1 MGMDTA
7 ASTYRVVIMDDHA
20 TIAAGVAALVAG
32 EPEFEVQCVVQ
43 SVADLN
49 AQFEVA
55 VPELLIMDLQ
65 LGDESVASEIREL
78 TYRHPQ
84 LAVLVF
90 TLLDSR
96 SYVHDAIAFGALGFL
111 SKASTHEQLVDAL
124 RAITQ
129 GNHFFGAELGAS
141 VVNIDDEVI
150 PVNLLSGRELD
161 VLKRLALGFSP
172 KEIGFE
178 LGLSDKTIHAH
189 KNTIRQKLGL
199 RRQSDIIRAA
209 FSAGVVN
216 VRDLVG

>member
-1 MGMDTA
+1 MDA
-7 ASTYRVVIMDDHA
+7 AVSTHQVVIMDDHA
-20 TIAAGVAALVAG
+20 TFAAGVSALVNSD
-32 EPEFEVQCVVQ
+32 PDFDVQGIFQ
-43 SVADLN
+43 TVADLN
-49 AQFEVA
+49 AHFEVT
-55 VPELLIMDLQ
+55 VPDVLIMDLQ
-65 LGDESVASEIREL
+65 LGHESVTSEIREL
-78 TYRHPQ
+78 TYRHPE
-84 LAVLVF
+84 LPILVI

-96 SYVHDAIAFGALGFL
+96 TYVHDAIAFGALGFL
-111 SKASTHEQLVDAL
+111 SKTSTHDQLNEAL
-124 RAITQ
+124 HAVMK
-129 GNHFFGAELGAS
+129 GNHYFGAELGAS
-141 VVNIDDEVI
+141 VVNIDDEAI
-150 PVNLLSGRELD
+150 PVNLLSVRELD

>member
-1 MGMDTA
+1 MDA
-7 ASTYRVVIMDDHA
+7 AVSTHQVVIMDDHA
-20 TIAAGVAALVAG
+20 TFAAGVSALVNSD
-32 EPEFEVQCVVQ
+32 PDFDVQGIFQ
-43 SVADLN
+43 TLADLN
-49 AQFEVA
+49 AHLEVT
-55 VPELLIMDLQ
+55 VPDVLIMDLQ
-65 LGDESVASEIREL
+65 LGDESVTSEIREL
-78 TYRHPQ
+78 TYRHPE
-84 LAVLVF
+84 LPILVF

-96 SYVHDAIAFGALGFL
+96 TYVHDAIAFGALGFL
-111 SKASTHEQLVDAL
+111 SKTSTHDQLNEAL
-124 RAITQ
+124 HAVMK
-129 GNHFFGAELGAS
+129 GNHYFGAELGAS
-141 VVNIDDEVI
+141 VVNIDDEAI
-150 PVNLLSGRELD
+150 PVNLLSDRELD

>member
-1 MGMDTA
+1 MDA
-7 ASTYRVVIMDDHA
+7 AVSTHQVVIMDDHA
-20 TIAAGVAALVAG
+20 TFAAGVSALVNSD
-32 EPEFEVQCVVQ
+32 PDLHVQGIFQ
-43 SVADLN
+43 TVADLN
-49 AQFEVA
+49 AHFEVT
-55 VPELLIMDLQ
+55 VPDVLIMDLQ
-65 LGDESVASEIREL
+65 LGDESVTSEIREL
-78 TYRHPQ
+78 TYRHPE
-84 LAVLVF
+84 LPILVF

-96 SYVHDAIAFGALGFL
+96 TYVHDAIAFGALGFL
-111 SKASTHEQLVDAL
+111 SKTSTHDQLNEAL
-124 RAITQ
+124 HAVMK
-129 GNHFFGAELGAS
+129 GNHYFGAELGAS
-141 VVNIDDEVI
+141 VVNIDDEAI
-150 PVNLLSGRELD
+150 PVNLLSDRELD

>member
-1 MGMDTA
+1 MDA
-7 ASTYRVVIMDDHA
+7 AVSTHQVVIMDDHA
-20 TIAAGVAALVAG
+20 TFAAGVSALVNSDLD
-32 EPEFEVQCVVQ
+32 FDVQGIFQ
-43 SVADLN
+43 TVADLN
-49 AQFEVA
+49 AHFEVT
-55 VPELLIMDLQ
+55 VPDVLIMDLQ
-65 LGDESVASEIREL
+65 LGDESVTHEIREL
-78 TYRHPQ
+78 TYRHPE
-84 LAVLVF
+84 LPILVI

-96 SYVHDAIAFGALGFL
+96 TYVHDAIAFGALGFR
-111 SKASTHEQLVDAL
+111 SKTSTHDQLNEAL
-124 RAITQ
+124 RAVMK
-129 GNHFFGAELGAS
+129 GNHYFGAELGAS
-141 VVNIDDEVI
+141 VVNIDDEAI
-150 PVNLLSGRELD
+150 PVNLLSDRELD

>member
-1 MGMDTA
+1 MDTA
-7 ASTYRVVIMDDHA
+7 ASTYNVVIMDDHA

-32 EPEFEVQCVVQ
+32 EPEFEVQSVVQ
-43 SVADLN
+43 SVADLA
-49 AQFEVA
+49 AQFEIA
-55 VPELLIMDLQ
+55 VPEVLIMDLQ

-96 SYVHDAIAFGALGFL
+96 SYVHDAIAFGSLGFL

-124 RAITQ
+124 RVITQ

-150 PVNLLSGRELD
+150 PVNLLSVRELD

>member
-1 MGMDTA
+1 MDATV
-7 ASTYRVVIMDDHA
+7 STHHVVIMDDHA
-20 TIAAGVAALVAG
+20 TFAAGVSALVNSD
-32 EPEFEVQCVVQ
+32 PDFEVQGVFQ
-43 SVADLN
+43 NVAQLN
-49 AQFEVA
+49 SHFEVSM
-55 VPELLIMDLQ
+55 PDLLIMDLQ
-65 LGDESVASEIREL
+65 LGDESVTSEIREL
-78 TYRHPQ
+78 TYRHPE
-84 LAVLVF
+84 LPILVI

-96 SYVHDAIAFGALGFL
+96 TYVHDAIAFGALGFL
-111 SKASTHEQLVDAL
+111 SKTSTQDQLNEAL
-124 RAITQ
+124 HAVMK
-129 GNHFFGAELGAS
+129 GNHYFGAELGAS
-141 VVNIDDEVI
+141 VVNIDDEAI
-150 PVNLLSGRELD
+150 PVNLLSDRELD

>member
-1 MGMDTA
+1 MDA
-7 ASTYRVVIMDDHA
+7 AVSTHQVVIMDDHA
-20 TIAAGVAALVAG
+20 TFAAGVSALVNSDLD
-32 EPEFEVQCVVQ
+32 FDVQGIFQ
-43 SVADLN
+43 TVADLN
-49 AQFEVA
+49 AHFEVT
-55 VPELLIMDLQ
+55 VPDVLIMDLQ
-65 LGDESVASEIREL
+65 LGDESVTSEIREL
-78 TYRHPQ
+78 TYRHPE
-84 LAVLVF
+84 LPILVV

-96 SYVHDAIAFGALGFL
+96 TYVHDAIAFGALGFL
-111 SKASTHEQLVDAL
+111 SKTSTHDQLNEAL
-124 RAITQ
+124 RAVMK
-129 GNHFFGAELGAS
+129 GNHYFGAELGAS
-141 VVNIDDEVI
+141 VVNIDDEAI
-150 PVNLLSGRELD
+150 PVNLLSDRELD

>member
-1 MGMDTA
+1 MDA
-7 ASTYRVVIMDDHA
+7 AVSTHQVVIMDDHA
-20 TIAAGVAALVAG
+20 TFAAGVSALVNSD
-32 EPEFEVQCVVQ
+32 PDFDVQGIFQ
-43 SVADLN
+43 TVADLN
-49 AQFEVA
+49 AHFEVT
-55 VPELLIMDLQ
+55 VPDVLIMDLQ
-65 LGDESVASEIREL
+65 LGDESVTSEIREL
-78 TYRHPQ
+78 TYRHPE
-84 LAVLVF
+84 LPILVI

-96 SYVHDAIAFGALGFL
+96 TYVHDAIAFGALGFL
-111 SKASTHEQLVDAL
+111 SKTSTHDQLNEAL
-124 RAITQ
+124 RAVMK
-129 GNHFFGAELGAS
+129 GNHYFGAELGAS
-141 VVNIDDEVI
+141 VVNIDDEAI
-150 PVNLLSGRELD
+150 PVNLLSDRELD

>member
-1 MGMDTA
+1 MD
-7 ASTYRVVIMDDHA
+7 ASVSTHQVVILDDHA
-20 TIAAGVAALVAG
+20 TIAAGIGALVDAI
-32 EPEFEVQCVVQ
+32 PEFEVQGVFQ

-55 VPELLIMDLQ
+55 VPDVLIMDLQ
-65 LGDESVASEIREL
+65 LGDESVTSEIREL

-84 LAVLVF
+84 LAILVF

-96 SYVHDAIAFGALGFL
+96 NYVHDAIAFGALGFL
-111 SKASTHEQLVDAL
+111 SKVSTHEQLVDAL
-124 RAITQ
+124 RAIIQ
-129 GNHFFGAELGAS
+129 DNHFFGAELGAS
-141 VVNIDDEVI
+141 VVNIDDEAI
-150 PVNLLSGRELD
+150 PVNLLSVRELD

>member
-1 MGMDTA
+1 MDA
-7 ASTYRVVIMDDHA
+7 AVSTHQVVIMDDHA
-20 TIAAGVAALVAG
+20 TFAAGVSALVNSDLD
-32 EPEFEVQCVVQ
+32 FDVQGIFQ
-43 SVADLN
+43 TVADLN
-49 AQFEVA
+49 AHFEVT
-55 VPELLIMDLQ
+55 VPDVLIMDLQ
-65 LGDESVASEIREL
+65 LGDESVTSEIREL
-78 TYRHPQ
+78 NYRHPE
-84 LAVLVF
+84 LCILVI

-96 SYVHDAIAFGALGFL
+96 TYVHDAIAFGALGFL
-111 SKASTHEQLVDAL
+111 SKTSTHDQLNEAL
-124 RAITQ
+124 RAVMK
-129 GNHFFGAELGAS
+129 GNHYFGAELGAS
-141 VVNIDDEVI
+141 VVNIDDEAI
-150 PVNLLSGRELD
+150 PVNLLSDRELD

>member
-1 MGMDTA
+1 MDA
-7 ASTYRVVIMDDHA
+7 AVSTHQVVILDDHA
-20 TIAAGVAALVAG
+20 TIAAGIGALVDAI
-32 EPEFEVQCVVQ
+32 PEFEVQGVFQ

-49 AQFEVA
+49 AQFEIA
-55 VPELLIMDLQ
+55 VPDVLIMDLQ
-65 LGDESVASEIREL
+65 LGDESVTSEIREL

-84 LAVLVF
+84 LAILVF

-96 SYVHDAIAFGALGFL
+96 NYVHDAIAFGALGFL
-111 SKASTHEQLVDAL
+111 SKVSTHEQLVDAL
-124 RAITQ
+124 RAIMQ

-141 VVNIDDEVI
+141 VVNIDDEAI
-150 PVNLLSGRELD
+150 PVNLLSVRELD

>member
-1 MGMDTA
+1 MDA
-7 ASTYRVVIMDDHA
+7 AVSTHQVVIMDDHA
-20 TIAAGVAALVAG
+20 TFAAGVSALVNSD
-32 EPEFEVQCVVQ
+32 PDFDVQGIFQ
-43 SVADLN
+43 TVADLN
-49 AQFEVA
+49 AHFEVT
-55 VPELLIMDLQ
+55 VPDVLIMDLQ
-65 LGDESVASEIREL
+65 LGDESVTSEIREL
-78 TYRHPQ
+78 TYRHPE
-84 LAVLVF
+84 LCILVI

-96 SYVHDAIAFGALGFL
+96 TYVHDAIAFGALGFL
-111 SKASTHEQLVDAL
+111 SKTSTHDQLNEAL
-124 RAITQ
+124 HAVTQ
-129 GNHFFGAELGAS
+129 GNHYFGAELGAS
-141 VVNIDDEVI
+141 VVNIDDEAI
-150 PVNLLSGRELD
+150 PVNLLSVRELD

>member
-1 MGMDTA
+1 MDATV
-7 ASTYRVVIMDDHA
+7 STHQVVVLDDHA
-20 TIAAGVAALVAG
+20 TFAAGVSALVNSDPNFDVQGIFQTVAALNSH
-32 EPEFEVQCVVQ
+32 FEVT
-43 SVADLN
+43 
-49 AQFEVA
+49 
-55 VPELLIMDLQ
+55 VPDLLIMDLQ
-65 LGDESVASEIREL
+65 LGDESVTSEIREL
-78 TYRHPQ
+78 TYRHPE
-84 LAVLVF
+84 LPILVI

-96 SYVHDAIAFGALGFL
+96 TYVHDAIAFGALGFL
-111 SKASTHEQLVDAL
+111 SKTSSHDQLNEAL
-124 RAITQ
+124 HAVMK
-129 GNHFFGAELGAS
+129 GNHYFGAELGAS
-141 VVNIDDEVI
+141 VVNIDDEAI

>member
-1 MGMDTA
+1 MDA
-7 ASTYRVVIMDDHA
+7 AVSTHQVVIMDDHA
-20 TIAAGVAALVAG
+20 TFAAGVSALVNSDPG
-32 EPEFEVQCVVQ
+32 FDVQGIFQ
-43 SVADLN
+43 TVADLN
-49 AQFEVA
+49 AHFEVT
-55 VPELLIMDLQ
+55 VPDLLIMDLQ
-65 LGDESVASEIREL
+65 LGDESVTAEIREL
-78 TYRHPQ
+78 SYRHPE
-84 LAVLVF
+84 LPILVI

-96 SYVHDAIAFGALGFL
+96 TYVHDAIAFGALGFL
-111 SKASTHEQLVDAL
+111 SKTSTHDQLNEAL
-124 RAITQ
+124 HAVMK
-129 GNHFFGAELGAS
+129 GNHYFGAELGAS
-141 VVNIDDEVI
+141 VVNIDDEAI
-150 PVNLLSGRELD
+150 PVNLLSDRELD

>member
-1 MGMDTA
+1 MDA
-7 ASTYRVVIMDDHA
+7 AVSTHQVVIMDDHA
-20 TIAAGVAALVAG
+20 TFAAGVSALVNSD
-32 EPEFEVQCVVQ
+32 PDFDVQGIFQ
-43 SVADLN
+43 TVADLN
-49 AQFEVA
+49 AHFEVT
-55 VPELLIMDLQ
+55 VPDVLIMDLQ
-65 LGDESVASEIREL
+65 LGDESVTHEIREL
-78 TYRHPQ
+78 TYRHPE
-84 LAVLVF
+84 LPILVI

-96 SYVHDAIAFGALGFL
+96 TYVHDAIAFGALGFL
-111 SKASTHEQLVDAL
+111 SKTSTHDQLNEAL
-124 RAITQ
+124 RAVMK
-129 GNHFFGAELGAS
+129 GNHYFGAELGAS
-141 VVNIDDEVI
+141 VVNIDDEAI
-150 PVNLLSGRELD
+150 PVNLLSDRELD

>member
-1 MGMDTA
+1 MDA
-7 ASTYRVVIMDDHA
+7 AVSTHQVVIMDDHA
-20 TIAAGVAALVAG
+20 TFAAGVSALVNSD
-32 EPEFEVQCVVQ
+32 PDFDVQGIFQ
-43 SVADLN
+43 TLADLN
-49 AQFEVA
+49 AHLEVT
-55 VPELLIMDLQ
+55 VPDVLIMDLQ
-65 LGDESVASEIREL
+65 LGDESVISEIREL
-78 TYRHPQ
+78 TYRHPE
-84 LAVLVF
+84 LPILVI

-96 SYVHDAIAFGALGFL
+96 TYVHDAIAFGALGFL
-111 SKASTHEQLVDAL
+111 SKTSTHDQLNEAL
-124 RAITQ
+124 HAVMK
-129 GNHFFGAELGAS
+129 GNHYFGAELGAS
-141 VVNIDDEVI
+141 VVNIDDEAI
-150 PVNLLSGRELD
+150 PVNLLSDRELD

>member
-1 MGMDTA
+1 MDTA
-7 ASTYRVVIMDDHA
+7 ASTYNVVIMDDHA

-32 EPEFEVQCVVQ
+32 EPEFEVQSVVQ
-43 SVADLN
+43 SVADLA
-49 AQFEVA
+49 AQFEIA
-55 VPELLIMDLQ
+55 VPEVLIMDLQ

-124 RAITQ
+124 RVITQ

-150 PVNLLSGRELD
+150 PVNLLSVRELD

>member
-1 MGMDTA
+1 MDA
-7 ASTYRVVIMDDHA
+7 AVSTHQVVIMDDHA
-20 TIAAGVAALVAG
+20 TFAAGVSALVNSD
-32 EPEFEVQCVVQ
+32 PDFDVQGIFQ
-43 SVADLN
+43 TLADLN
-49 AQFEVA
+49 AHLEVT
-55 VPELLIMDLQ
+55 VPDVLIMDLQ
-65 LGDESVASEIREL
+65 LGDESVTHEIREL
-78 TYRHPQ
+78 TYRHPE
-84 LAVLVF
+84 LPILVI

-96 SYVHDAIAFGALGFL
+96 TYVHDAIAFGALGFL
-111 SKASTHEQLVDAL
+111 SKTSTHDQLNEAL
-124 RAITQ
+124 RAVMK
-129 GNHFFGAELGAS
+129 GNHYFGAELGAS
-141 VVNIDDEVI
+141 VVNIDDEAI
-150 PVNLLSGRELD
+150 PVNLLSDRELD

>member
-1 MGMDTA
+1 MDA
-7 ASTYRVVIMDDHA
+7 AVSTHQVVIMDDHA
-20 TIAAGVAALVAG
+20 TFAAGVSALVNSDLD
-32 EPEFEVQCVVQ
+32 FDVQGIFQ
-43 SVADLN
+43 TVADLN
-49 AQFEVA
+49 AHFEVT
-55 VPELLIMDLQ
+55 VPDVLIMDLQ
-65 LGDESVASEIREL
+65 LGDESVTSEIREL
-78 TYRHPQ
+78 TYRHPE
-84 LAVLVF
+84 LPILVI

-96 SYVHDAIAFGALGFL
+96 TYVHDAIAFGALGFL
-111 SKASTHEQLVDAL
+111 SKTSTHDQLNEAL
-124 RAITQ
+124 RAVMK
-129 GNHFFGAELGAS
+129 GNHYFGAELGAS
-141 VVNIDDEVI
+141 VVNIDDEAI
-150 PVNLLSGRELD
+150 PVNLLSDRELD

>member
-1 MGMDTA
+1 MDA
-7 ASTYRVVIMDDHA
+7 NVSTHHVVIMDDHA
-20 TIAAGVAALVAG
+20 TFAAGVSALVNSD
-32 EPEFEVQCVVQ
+32 PDFEVQGVFQ
-43 SVADLN
+43 NVAQLN
-49 AQFEVA
+49 SHFEVSM
-55 VPELLIMDLQ
+55 PDLLIMDLQ
-65 LGDESVASEIREL
+65 LGDESVTSEIREL
-78 TYRHPQ
+78 TYRHPE
-84 LAVLVF
+84 LPILVI

-96 SYVHDAIAFGALGFL
+96 TYVHDAIAFGALGFL
-111 SKASTHEQLVDAL
+111 SKTSTQDQLNEAL
-124 RAITQ
+124 HAVMK
-129 GNHFFGAELGAS
+129 GNHYFGAELGAS
-141 VVNIDDEVI
+141 VVNIDDEAI
-150 PVNLLSGRELD
+150 PVNLLSDRELD

>member
-1 MGMDTA
+1 MDA
-7 ASTYRVVIMDDHA
+7 AVSTHQVVIMDDHA
-20 TIAAGVAALVAG
+20 TFAAGVSALVNSDLD
-32 EPEFEVQCVVQ
+32 FDVQGIFQ
-43 SVADLN
+43 TVADLN
-49 AQFEVA
+49 AHFEVT
-55 VPELLIMDLQ
+55 VPDVLIMDLQ
-65 LGDESVASEIREL
+65 LGDESVTSEIREL
-78 TYRHPQ
+78 TYRHPE
-84 LAVLVF
+84 LPILVI

-96 SYVHDAIAFGALGFL
+96 TYVHDAIAFGALGFL
-111 SKASTHEQLVDAL
+111 SKTSTHDQLNEAL
-124 RAITQ
+124 HAVMK
-129 GNHFFGAELGAS
+129 GNHYFGAELGAS
-141 VVNIDDEVI
+141 VVNIDDEAI
-150 PVNLLSGRELD
+150 PVNLLSDRELD